1 MRRIMIIGGPA
12 SGKSTLARAMGARLG
27 LPVFHMDHIHWRP
40 GWIERSPGNKMALVK
55 QVVAQEAW
63 VFEGGHSASNH
74 LRLARADLL
83 IWLDV
88 PVTLRLWR
96 AARRTIRDRGRVRP
110 DMQRD
115 CPETVAMLPA
125 FLRFIWTTHRSSRA
139 KARASFQAATI
150 PKHRLTRLAEINT
163 YLETLT

>member
-1 MRRIMIIGGPA
+1 MIIGGPA

-83 IWLDV
+83 IWLDL
-88 PVTLRLWR
+88 PTGLRVFRVIRRCWR
-96 AARRTIRDRGRVRP
+96 DSGRVRA
-110 DMQRD
+110 DMQAD
-115 CPETVAMLPA
+115 CPEQLSMLPE
-125 FLRFIWTTHRSSRA
+125 FLRFIWTTRHSSRA
-139 KARASFQAATI
+139 RMRALHEGARL
-150 PKHRLTRLAEINT
+150 PKKHFRSTREINA